1 MKLSTIGRELR
12 DSADGDHATTV
23 GLSSWGLQ
31 VEAVVK
37 LAERIL
43 AGDQRAIAR
52 GISIVESESA
62 DAAVLVSQLF
72 SRAGKARVV
81 GVTGAPGVGKSTLV
95 DALATE
101 WRREGFGVGI
111 IAVDPTSPFSGGAI
125 LGDRIRMQAHAG
137 DAGVYVRS
145 MATRGHLGGLSHATG
160 DAIVILDASGKD
172 VVLIETVGVGQG
184 EIEIARTADTSIVVT
199 VPGTGDDIQAL
210 KAGIMEIGDI
220 FVVNKS
226 DRDGADRAVADIQG
240 MLALKAHE
248 DVDWHPPILKTQAT
262 IGYNVTELLET
273 VRRLEAKRGHSVERR
288 RERLRSRLYEILRR
302 RFSEHLESRTEL
314 VLAVDGAV
322 EKMLESDLDPYTA
335 AEEILAQV
343 LHESR
348 DS

>member
-1 MKLSTIGRELR
+1 M
-12 DSADGDHATTV
+12 
-23 GLSSWGLQ
+23 
-31 VEAVVK
+31 K

-62 DAAVLVSQLF
+62 DAAVLVRQLF
-72 SRAGKARVV
+72 SRAGKARVI

-101 WRREGFGVGI
+101 WRREGCGVGI

-125 LGDRIRMQAHAG
+125 LGDRIRMQTHAG

-145 MATRGHLGGLSHATG
+145 MATRGQLGGLAHATG
-160 DAIVILDASGKD
+160 DAAVILAAAGKD

-226 DRDGADRAVADIQG
+226 DRDGADRTVADIEG
-240 MLALKAHE
+240 MFALKANE
-248 DVDWHPPILKTQAT
+248 GVDWHPPVLKTQAT
-262 IGYNVTELLET
+262 TGDNVTELLET
-273 VRRLEAKRGHSVERR
+273 VRRLEVKRGDAVDRR
-288 RERLRSRLYEILRR
+288 RTRLRSRLYEILRR
-302 RFSEHLESRTEL
+302 RFREHVESRTEL
-314 VLAVDGAV
+314 MLAVDGAV
-322 EKMLESDLDPYTA
+322 ARMLEGDLDPYTA
-335 AEEILAQV
+335 AEEIFARALR
-343 LHESR
+343 ESR

>member
-1 MKLSTIGRELR
+1 M
-12 DSADGDHATTV
+12 
-23 GLSSWGLQ
+23 
-31 VEAVVK
+31 K

-62 DAAVLVSQLF
+62 DAAVLVRQLF
-72 SRAGKARVV
+72 SRAGKARVI

-101 WRREGFGVGI
+101 WRREGCGVGI

-125 LGDRIRMQAHAG
+125 LGDRIRMQTHAG

-145 MATRGHLGGLSHATG
+145 MATRGQLGGLAHATG
-160 DAIVILDASGKD
+160 DAAVILAAAGKD

-226 DRDGADRAVADIQG
+226 DRDGADRTVADIEG
-240 MLALKAHE
+240 MFALKANE
-248 DVDWHPPILKTQAT
+248 GVDWHPPVLKTQAT
-262 IGYNVTELLET
+262 TGEGVTELLET
-273 VRRLEAKRGHSVERR
+273 VRRLEVKRGDAVDRR
-288 RERLRSRLYEILRR
+288 RTRLRSRLYEILRR
-302 RFSEHLESRTEL
+302 RFREHVESRTEL
-314 VLAVDGAV
+314 MLAVDGAV
-322 EKMLESDLDPYTA
+322 ARMLEGDLDPYTA
-335 AEEILAQV
+335 AEEIFARALR
-343 LHESR
+343 ESR

>member
-1 MKLSTIGRELR
+1 M
-12 DSADGDHATTV
+12 
-23 GLSSWGLQ
+23 
-31 VEAVVK
+31 EAVVK

-62 DAAVLVSQLF
+62 DAAVLVRQLF
-72 SRAGKARVV
+72 SRAGKARVI

-101 WRREGFGVGI
+101 WRREGCGVGI

-125 LGDRIRMQAHAG
+125 LGDRIRMQTHAG

-145 MATRGHLGGLSHATG
+145 MATRGQLGGLAHATG
-160 DAIVILDASGKD
+160 DAAVILAAAGKD

-226 DRDGADRAVADIQG
+226 DRDGADRTVADIEG
-240 MLALKAHE
+240 MFALKANE
-248 DVDWHPPILKTQAT
+248 GMDWHPPVLKTQAT
-262 IGYNVTELLET
+262 TGEGVTELLET
-273 VRRLEAKRGHSVERR
+273 VRRLEVKRGDAVDRR
-288 RERLRSRLYEILRR
+288 RTRLRSRLYEILRR
-302 RFSEHLESRTEL
+302 RFREHVESRTEL
-314 VLAVDGAV
+314 MLAVDGAV
-322 EKMLESDLDPYTA
+322 ARMLEGDLDPYTA
-335 AEEILAQV
+335 AEEIFARALR
-343 LHESR
+343 ESR